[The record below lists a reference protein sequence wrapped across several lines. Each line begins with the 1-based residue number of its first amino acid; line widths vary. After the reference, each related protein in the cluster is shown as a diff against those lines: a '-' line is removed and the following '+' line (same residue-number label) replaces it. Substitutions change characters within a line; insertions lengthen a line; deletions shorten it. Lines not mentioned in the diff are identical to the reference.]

1 MLNVVSEFGKK
12 NDVLFDYMLED
23 DTLLT
28 PDRKAGGN
36 KYFISHTEDD
46 GTVVCEQYV
55 PILVKLKE
63 KKTVVG
69 FNKVTNI
76 FMKKSIT
83 SYVPQD
89 LHDFI
94 DYLIQNKFALN
105 ETMREWKGNF
115 VLLKKL
121 YFENN
126 FIGWNINYKNY
137 FIDVYLN
144 RNFICVVDGV
154 NQIININY

>member
-12 NDVLFDYMLED
+12 NDVPFDYMLED

-36 KYFISHTEDD
+36 KYSISHTEDD
-46 GTVVCEQYV
+46 GTVVCE
-55 PILVKLKE
+55 E

-76 FMKKSIT
+76 FLKKSIT

-94 DYLIQNKFALN
+94 DYLIQNKSALN
-105 ETMREWKGNF
+105 ESMREWKGYF

-154 NQIININY
+154 NQIINIKY